1 MDYNDDDNNN
11 KNKNRNY
18 DIEIKIII
26 IIIIIII
33 ILIIGNNDYLN
44 RFLSNQLYMAEKKL
58 DFIHINIIISKY
70 SSFFENEFFFLQTI
84 NLS

>member
-1 MDYNDDDNNN
+1 MMIIII

-44 RFLSNQLYMAEKKL
+44 RFLSNQLYMAEKKIR
-58 DFIHINIIISKY
+58 FHTHKYYHIEIV
-70 SSFFENEFFFLQTI
+70 FFL
-84 NLS
+84 

>member
-1 MDYNDDDNNN
+1 MMMIIII

-26 IIIIIII
+26 IITIIII

-44 RFLSNQLYMAEKKL
+44 RFLSNQLYMAEKKKKNTNTKIL
-58 DFIHINIIISKY
+58 SYRNILLSLKM
-70 SSFFENEFFFLQTI
+70 NFFFYKQ
-84 NLS
+84 